1 MYDFFRK
8 NIVVMLVGVGLLVA
22 LITFSLN
29 LPKSRQANLL
39 ERGVNS
45 SIAPMQ
51 GQASHSSNF
60 FIRLWRDYIDLVDLK
75 QENNRLKE
83 EIKQQNS
90 SLIAAAEAV
99 RENERLSRLLDLRK
113 SVHETTVA
121 ALVIGEDVTPWFRSL
136 TIDRGAESGIREG
149 MPVLAAAGVVGQTI
163 KVTANTSRVLLL
175 TDHASGIAAMI
186 QRSRARGV
194 VKGRGDSL
202 CSLEFSM
209 RGEDVQVGDQVVS
222 SGIGGVFSKGLPV
235 GEVTMVKKGE
245 YGIFQTIA
253 IRPFVQMEH
262 LEEVLVVLHAPQD

>member
-1 MYDFFRK
+1 
-8 NIVVMLVGVGLLVA
+8 
-22 LITFSLN
+22 
-29 LPKSRQANLL
+29 
-39 ERGVNS
+39 
-45 SIAPMQ
+45 
-51 GQASHSSNF
+51 
-60 FIRLWRDYIDLVDLK
+60 
-75 QENNRLKE
+75 
-83 EIKQQNS
+83 
-90 SLIAAAEAV
+90 
-99 RENERLSRLLDLRK
+99 
-113 SVHETTVA
+113 
-121 ALVIGEDVTPWFRSL
+121 
-136 TIDRGAESGIREG
+136 